1 MGFLA
6 VMRKAKAASHV
17 VCPCCALATPGHE
30 MRVWREK
37 GLCRQLAVLDPRPGQ
52 GVDDEQW
59 VSGPYRYYYV
69 THEHRVCRACHAHL
83 ETGGQF
89 ANPLR
94 NRGKMAFLVLMAIL
108 VAAIACLPILIPAL
122 RSALWLLPGEN

>member
-1 MGFLA
+1 MK
-6 VMRKAKAASHV
+6 KAKADPHV
-17 VCPCCALATPGHE
+17 VCPSCALATPGHE

-52 GVDDEQW
+52 GGDDEQW

-69 THEHRVCRACHAHL
+69 THEHQVCPTCYAHL
-83 ETGGQF
+83 ESGGQF

-108 VAAIACLPILIPAL
+108 VAAILCLPILIPAL